1 MISVYNAEKQELMGI
16 YRNMNIVCIFIYGV
30 RDSIYL
36 KRLERALS
44 CKYKITNDT
53 KFDHPIA
60 IRSAKKEHQL
70 LLGDLDGI
78 TMDPYP
84 KVHLTRFLGLKSN
97 KFK

>member
-1 MISVYNAEKQELMGI
+1 MISVYNAEKKELMGI
-16 YRNMNIVCIFIYGV
+16 YRNMNIVSVFIYGIK
-30 RDSIYL
+30 DPIYL
-36 KRLERALS
+36 KRLERALAN
-44 CKYKITNDT
+44 KYKITKDT

-60 IRSAKKEHQL
+60 IRSSSKEHKF
-70 LLGDLDGI
+70 LLGDLDGV